1 MATVFEGIFGEWK
14 PEELPEGINT
24 DIATDWEDILKAK
37 RDKIKARLSEVIPDE
52 AAYQSRVAEV
62 ATEEFSNVLNPA
74 YPKTER
80 ALRKYKIKVKKGG
93 SAWLSNVESAFAEG
107 GRFDTGVTANKQ
119 KFINNILYTLRFTGD
134 MNKVWGCVPKAI
146 KAIEGKGKVLEK
158 IKGTVDSITG
168 SPVPMFKVTHLPR
181 IKALLANVFTEGLVM
196 ARMGKEA
203 GEVVDDILAEY
214 NAIIADY
221 ISATFL
227 DESLDPTASS
237 ITLEYDSVADRLSIH
252 VVEATP

>member
-24 DIATDWEDILKAK
+24 DVATDWEDILKAK

-52 AAYQSRVAEV
+52 AAYQSRIAEV
-62 ATEEFSNVLNPA
+62 ATEEFSNVLNPN
-74 YPKTER
+74 YYKTER
-80 ALRKYKIKVKKGG
+80 AFRKFKIKVKKGG